1 MMKINDTLE
10 GDVMESVMI
19 RLHDLLNETERVMRF
34 IDQPFALKDLSGKV
48 HYIHGLLIR
57 HEVVES
63 EYDPDDTYIDDIRR
77 IKSMKLFG
85 ETSSW
90 SQALRK
96 STKKVTGKAV
106 ILARK
111 IGFIEADVH
120 GYRRRLELDRDS
132 LDIILKDPVSR
143 DVVYIVKT
151 YGTEIHNDILLKIKA
166 HIEINI
172 LDKPKKRQILTRLID
187 FVNEFERTRNELPD
201 GDFIAKQLI

>member
-1 MMKINDTLE
+1 
-10 GDVMESVMI
+10 
-19 RLHDLLNETERVMRF
+19 
-34 IDQPFALKDLSGKV
+34 
-48 HYIHGLLIR
+48 
-57 HEVVES
+57 
-63 EYDPDDTYIDDIRR
+63 
-77 IKSMKLFG
+77 MKLFG

-151 YGTEIHNDILLKIKA
+151 YGTEIYNDILLKIKSQ
-166 HIEINI
+166 IEINI

-187 FVNEFERTRNELPD
+187 FVNEFELTRSNTSD